1 MVILYYPS
9 FQQGQK
15 RKDTMGTKRSLVK
28 DEGVGQSVDLLFLI
42 TSLLVN
48 DLPKAKKPKLYTFD
62 TLDDSIREISQSLAA
77 STSNAA
83 VLIKTQVLGPCPN
96 TCFACGGKGLSS
108 GTLVTRMQTL
118 IRTHDCS
125 LMTCGS

>member
-1 MVILYYPS
+1 
-9 FQQGQK
+9 
-15 RKDTMGTKRSLVK
+15 MGTKRSLVK

-83 VLIKTQVLGPCPN
+83 VLIKTQVLGLCPN
-96 TCFACGGKGLSS
+96 MCFARGGKGLSS
-108 GTLVTRMQTL
+108 GMLMTWTQTL
-118 IRTHDCS
+118 IQTHDC
-125 LMTCGS
+125 